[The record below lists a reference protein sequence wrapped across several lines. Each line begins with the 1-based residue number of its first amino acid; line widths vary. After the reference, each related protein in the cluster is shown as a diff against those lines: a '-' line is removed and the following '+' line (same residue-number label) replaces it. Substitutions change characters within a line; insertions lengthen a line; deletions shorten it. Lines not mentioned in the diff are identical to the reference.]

1 VAAVASRAAGLHDL
15 LPERDPIDF
24 GISGPDTRPAHTAV
38 FQPRTWGVVEA
49 DLGYR
54 NAWTLSASAQ
64 QYFGSFA
71 VSRPHVD
78 AAALAAMEAQP
89 SDKYLAGTQLSA
101 LDVSLQYRFSSVW
114 SGYLI
119 ASALSYQSGYL
130 DGSFETVQS
139 AFGMESFGRPAVGR
153 NDINYAFPFRADT
166 APSVAAPARTGI
178 TDTTI
183 GFRYTGIRMPHSWQL
198 VVEGAAKIPLRS
210 YDPLFSTGRGDYGPE
225 VSLQHLGDKQGVYL
239 NFAAVHYAGVPGPI
253 PRDSQTL
260 PTWILGYERAVAV
273 RTSVIVQGYMSN
285 SLYSRDQTE
294 PEELTARKYLL
305 SLGLRHRR
313 GHSLYTF
320 AVTEHL
326 KNLDNTPDLSF
337 QLGLFY
343 VP

>member
-1 VAAVASRAAGLHDL
+1 M
-15 LPERDPIDF
+15 
-24 GISGPDTRPAHTAV
+24 
-38 FQPRTWGVVEA
+38 Q
-49 DLGYR
+49 
-54 NAWTLSASAQ
+54 
-64 QYFGSFA
+64 
-71 VSRPHVD
+71 
-78 AAALAAMEAQP
+78 AQP
-89 SDKYLAGTQLSA
+89 AYNYLADTQLAA
-101 LDVSLQYRFSSVW
+101 LDVSLQYQFSTVW

-119 ASALSYQSGYL
+119 ESALSYQGGYL
-130 DGSFETVQS
+130 DGTIETPQS
-139 AFGMESFGRPAVGR
+139 PFGIESFGRPAAGR
-153 NDINYAFPFRADT
+153 NDIGYVFPFRSDT
-166 APSVAAPARTGI
+166 APSVAASARAGI
-178 TDTTI
+178 SDTTI

-239 NFAAVHYAGVPGPI
+239 NFAAVHYAGVTGPI

-285 SLYSRDQTE
+285 NIYSKEQTG
-294 PEELTARKYLL
+294 PEELTPRRYLL
-305 SLGLRHRR
+305 SLGVRHRR
-313 GHSLYTF
+313 GHSLYTL
-320 AVTEHL
+320 AVTENL